1 MASKFHSGL
10 SKDLSFMINNSDDHN
25 VIIQVGKNREF
36 RAHSYILISRSPY
49 FKSAFLKKEFQ
60 TTFIVSENGFIT
72 NDNVM
77 KFKIPYI
84 NPIVFEIIL
93 KYIYT
98 GEVDITGQS
107 RLIVFELLVASD
119 ELLLEELFE
128 HVRDY
133 LIEKQAIWIQEN
145 FVLVLRTV
153 FKLASYKKLQ
163 NYCIETICADPQ
175 PFFTSKNFL
184 SLNKVRP
191 YKAIIPDR
199 IYEEIEE
206 FYFKGTLPKKTTLP
220 PRTGMIKMIESNII
234 KPILTFMITNWIE
247 RKDSY
252 YNRNKKD
259 NFYNFK
265 LIYRKSRD
273 GNNIIR
279 NKCIGQGA
287 VLILIKTK
295 FSGKI
300 FGGYNPIGWH
310 DNYNSGYFFRN
321 NKQYLSTTESF
332 IFSFT
337 NNEDTRNMKIN
348 RVVNSS
354 YAIYDHSGMNGIN
367 FGGGDLVLENDY
379 LTLSRSG
386 NYENLRKNRFEFL
399 DDSYKNQYG
408 VEEIEAFSVVKI

>member
-1 MASKFHSGL
+1 LH
-10 SKDLSFMINNSDDHN
+10 
-25 VIIQVGKNREF
+25 R
-36 RAHSYILISRSPY
+36 
-49 FKSAFLKKEFQ
+49 
-60 TTFIVSENGFIT
+60 
-72 NDNVM
+72 
-77 KFKIPYI
+77 
-84 NPIVFEIIL
+84 
-93 KYIYT
+93 
-98 GEVDITGQS
+98 
-107 RLIVFELLVASD
+107 
-119 ELLLEELFE
+119 
-128 HVRDY
+128 
-133 LIEKQAIWIQEN
+133 
-145 FVLVLRTV
+145 
-153 FKLASYKKLQ
+153 
-163 NYCIETICADPQ
+163 TICADPQ

-184 SLNKVRP
+184 SLDKVSLYNLLRRNDLQIDEIDIWDCLIKWGIGQTPGFGIRNSDRTRWNKKNYEALKKTLNHFIPLIRFVEISSNDYFDKVRP

-234 KPILTFMITNWIE
+234 KPKLTFMITNWIE

-259 NFYNFK
+259 NFYNFN

-279 NKCIGQGA
+279 NRCIGQGA
-287 VLILIKTK
+287 VLIKTK

-337 NNEDTRNMKIN
+337 NNEDTRNMKIS

>member
-1 MASKFHSGL
+1 
-10 SKDLSFMINNSDDHN
+10 
-25 VIIQVGKNREF
+25 
-36 RAHSYILISRSPY
+36 
-49 FKSAFLKKEFQ
+49 
-60 TTFIVSENGFIT
+60 
-72 NDNVM
+72 M

-184 SLNKVRP
+184 SLNKVSLYNLLRRNDLQIDEIDIWDCLIKWGIGQTPGFGIRNSDRTMWNKKSYEALKKTLNHFIPLIRFVEISSNDYFDKVRP

-206 FYFKGTLPKKTTLP
+206 FYFK
-220 PRTGMIKMIESNII
+220 
-234 KPILTFMITNWIE
+234 
-247 RKDSY
+247 
-252 YNRNKKD
+252 
-259 NFYNFK
+259 
-265 LIYRKSRD
+265 
-273 GNNIIR
+273 
-279 NKCIGQGA
+279 
-287 VLILIKTK
+287 
-295 FSGKI
+295 
-300 FGGYNPIGWH
+300 
-310 DNYNSGYFFRN
+310 
-321 NKQYLSTTESF
+321 
-332 IFSFT
+332 
-337 NNEDTRNMKIN
+337 DTRNMKIN

>member
-153 FKLASYKKLQ
+153 
-163 NYCIETICADPQ
+163 
-175 PFFTSKNFL
+175 
-184 SLNKVRP
+184 RP

-206 FYFKGTLPKKTTLP
+206 FYFK
-220 PRTGMIKMIESNII
+220 
-234 KPILTFMITNWIE
+234 
-247 RKDSY
+247 
-252 YNRNKKD
+252 
-259 NFYNFK
+259 
-265 LIYRKSRD
+265 
-273 GNNIIR
+273 
-279 NKCIGQGA
+279 
-287 VLILIKTK
+287 
-295 FSGKI
+295 GKI